1 MQTKVLGK
9 VPEVVMNLPGL
20 IKGSRMSKITDTTRP
35 LGLGV
40 VSRRWR
46 RNSAEEFG
54 RFWKNT
60 FGHIFKFTDRANATI
75 FT

>member
-1 MQTKVLGK
+1 MSQTDVITLPKVLSK

-46 RNSAEEFG
+46 R
-54 RFWKNT
+54 
-60 FGHIFKFTDRANATI
+60 TI
-75 FT
+75 RTASR

>member
-1 MQTKVLGK
+1 MSQTDVITLPKVLGK

-46 RNSAEEFG
+46 R
-54 RFWKNT
+54 
-60 FGHIFKFTDRANATI
+60 TI
-75 FT
+75 RTASR